1 MNEKLCFTTTTQKG
15 QISESKDAR
24 GYLPDLTNF
33 LLGLVLVGVL
43 LGVGIAYAVPA
54 IWSFMKPY
62 IHEITK

>member
-1 MNEKLCFTTTTQKG
+1 MNR
-15 QISESKDAR
+15 SKQR